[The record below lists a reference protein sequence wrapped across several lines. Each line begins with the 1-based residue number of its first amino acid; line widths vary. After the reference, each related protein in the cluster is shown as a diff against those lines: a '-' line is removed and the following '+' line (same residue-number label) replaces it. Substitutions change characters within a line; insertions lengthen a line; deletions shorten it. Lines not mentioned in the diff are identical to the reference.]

1 MGKKLVDLIWTR
13 VRWLN
18 KEEVLVAGATKTTR
32 RFRGRPNPQR
42 VLVAVMAAV
51 AGIVVDT
58 AEAEAAVIAADTE
71 AVAGIVVDTAEA
83 EAAIVAAM
91 AAAAVVAMV
100 AAAGIVVDTAEA
112 EAAAVDRILE
122 VVSMVDAAVVVVA
135 VIIMKKEAGVVV
147 AGVLTRAAITRLGAA
162 GWVPLMKKGSRH

>member
-32 RFRGRPNPQR
+32 RFRGHPNPQR

-71 AVAGIVVDTAEA
+71 AG
-83 EAAIVAAM
+83 
-91 AAAAVVAMV
+91 
-100 AAAGIVVDTAEA
+100 AGIVVDTAEA

-122 VVSMVDAAVVVVA
+122 VVSMVVAAVVVVA